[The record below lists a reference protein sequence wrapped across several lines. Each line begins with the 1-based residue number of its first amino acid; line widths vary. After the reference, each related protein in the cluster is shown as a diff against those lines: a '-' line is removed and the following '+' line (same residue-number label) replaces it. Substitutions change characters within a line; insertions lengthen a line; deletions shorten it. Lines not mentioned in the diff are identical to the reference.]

1 VVVFAVFLADPTQ
14 LKGGHMRQSGE
25 QGANPYRDAL
35 RRLRPPLMQ
44 AGVFSAAVNIL
55 MLTGPLYMLQVYD
68 RVLGSGS
75 MATLAALT
83 AVVLLLYAFFG
94 LYEFLRMRI
103 LARAACR
110 LDALIAAAA
119 FALGLRSGLADP
131 AGGAEGGGPA
141 TRPAGA
147 QALRDLET
155 VRGFLGGPAILG
167 LFDLPW
173 IPFYVALVFVLHP
186 VLGWLTLAGAVVVTV
201 VALANHRLTEGAIA
215 AGMAHEGAERA
226 FVEQGRRSAE
236 LIAALGMAGRV
247 TERWRQMHVAG
258 LATSQ
263 GASDRTEVAAAF
275 SKTFRMLLQS
285 ALLTAGAWLAL
296 RQEITPGMIVAG
308 SIIAGRAL
316 APVDQVIGQ
325 WRSIGRAREAHRRCI
340 AAFAPDRAA
349 AAPIRLPAP
358 TGALRVTGLTK
369 YAPGRQPG
377 AERLRILDRVS
388 FALEP
393 GEGLGVIGNS
403 ASGKS
408 TLARLLVGAWVP
420 DAGEIRLDGATHA
433 QWDPEDLGRH
443 IGYLPQ
449 AVEMLP
455 GTIRDNIARFDPEA
469 PDEAV
474 IEAARIAG
482 VHEMILRLPEGY
494 VTRLG
499 QDRMP
504 LSGGQVQRLGLA
516 RALYGSPRIIV
527 LDEPNSN
534 LDAVGDD
541 ALAAAIAA
549 MRAKGSVVI
558 VMAHRPS
565 AIAAVSK
572 VMILHNGAV
581 AQFGSKEEVMQPS
594 RTRLAAAPA
603 AAGAAAGTAAGAAPG
618 PAGAAA
624 PPVAAAAHG
633 PGAALRGGARP

>member
-1 VVVFAVFLADPTQ
+1 
-14 LKGGHMRQSGE
+14 M
-25 QGANPYRDAL
+25 NPYRAAL
-35 RRLRPPLMQ
+35 RRLRPTLLL
-44 AGVFSAAVNIL
+44 AGLFSAAINLL
-55 MLTGPLYMLQVYD
+55 MLTGPIYMLQVYD

-75 MATLAALT
+75 VPTLVALSV
-83 AVVLLLYAFFG
+83 VVLLLYCFFG
-94 LYEFLRMRI
+94 VYEFLRMRI
-103 LARAACR
+103 LARAACQ
-110 LDALIAAAA
+110 LDALIGVTA
-119 FALGLRSGLADP
+119 FALGLR
-131 AGGAEGGGPA
+131 AGVVDGGQD
-141 TRPAGA
+141 GA
-147 QALRDLET
+147 QASRNLET

-173 IPFYVALVFVLHP
+173 IPIYVVLVFALHP
-186 VLGWLTLAGAVVVTV
+186 VLGWVTLAGAAVVTV
-201 VALANHRLTEGAIA
+201 VALVNHRMTERSIA
-215 AGMAHEGAERA
+215 SSMAQEGAERA
-226 FVEQGRRSAE
+226 FAEQGRRSAE
-236 LIAALGMAGRV
+236 LIAALGMTGRV

-258 LATSQ
+258 LATGQ
-263 GASDRTEVAAAF
+263 EASNRSEVATAF

-296 RQEITPGMIVAG
+296 RQEISAGMIVAA

-325 WRSIGRAREAHRRCI
+325 WRSIGRAHEAHRRCL
-340 AAFAPDRAA
+340 AAFAPDSEATV
-349 AAPIRLPAP
+349 PIRLPPP

-369 YAPGRQPG
+369 LAPGRG
-377 AERLRILDRVS
+377 TGHDRLRILDRVS

-433 QWDPEDLGRH
+433 QWAPEELGRH

-449 AVEMLP
+449 TVEMLP
-455 GTIRDNIARFDPEA
+455 GSIRDNIARFDPEA

-482 VHEMILRLPEGY
+482 VHEMILSLPDGY
-494 VTRLG
+494 GTRLG
-499 QDRMP
+499 PDRML
-504 LSGGQVQRLGLA
+504 LSGGQIQRLGLA
-516 RALYGSPRIIV
+516 RALFGMPRIIV

-534 LDAVGDD
+534 LDTAGDD
-541 ALAAAIAA
+541 ALTAAIAT
-549 MRAKGSVVI
+549 MRGRGSVVI

-581 AQFGSKEEVMQPS
+581 AQFGPKEEVMQPTG
-594 RTRLAAAPA
+594 RVQAPA
-603 AAGAAAGTAAGAAPG
+603 VPPATLEAAGEDAGPL
-618 PAGAAA
+618 
-624 PPVAAAAHG
+624 V
-633 PGAALRGGARP
+633 LRGRVRA